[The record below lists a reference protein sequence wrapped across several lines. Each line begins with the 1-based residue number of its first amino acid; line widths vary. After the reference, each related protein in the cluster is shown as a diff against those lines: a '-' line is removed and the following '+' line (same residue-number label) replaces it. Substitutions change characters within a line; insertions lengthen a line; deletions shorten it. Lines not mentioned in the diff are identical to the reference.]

1 MDANTLLK
9 EFFQNP
15 IPFVAGFVAG
25 ALKIDLEQDPV
36 KQWMEQR
43 GVDFS
48 HAAPS
53 EKDAPK
59 SGPQN
64 ITID

>member
-1 MDANTLLK
+1 MDSNTLLT

-15 IPFVAGFVAG
+15 IPFMAGFVAG
-25 ALKIDLEQDPV
+25 VLKIDLEQDPV

-48 HAAPS
+48 QVAQ
-53 EKDAPK
+53 KDAPK

>member
-1 MDANTLLK
+1 MDSNTLVS

-15 IPFVAGFVAG
+15 IPFLAGFVAG
-25 ALKIDLEQDPV
+25 VLKIDLEQDPV

-48 HAAPS
+48 HTGNS

>member
-1 MDANTLLK
+1 MDSNTLLT

-15 IPFVAGFVAG
+15 IPFMAGFVAG
-25 ALKIDLEQDPV
+25 VLKIDLEQDPV

-48 HAAPS
+48 QVS
-53 EKDAPK
+53 QKDAPK

>member
-1 MDANTLLK
+1 MDSNTLLS

-25 ALKIDLEQDPV
+25 VLKIDLEQDPV

-43 GVDFS
+43 GVTFS
-48 HAAPS
+48 TPPTSAQ
-53 EKDAPK
+53 DAPK